1 MLLLYQ
7 TGPELHRP
15 VHVQVGMFIYGTQKC
30 FSAQREGFPGAVT
43 PAFLPVP
50 KVKGKANPV
59 NYSVG
64 FINSANEGEAC
75 MVGGERARPSA
86 LGHRTQGAP
95 KLLPPFQGGERCQG

>member
-1 MLLLYQ
+1 M
-7 TGPELHRP
+7 
-15 VHVQVGMFIYGTQKC
+15 
-30 FSAQREGFPGAVT
+30 T

-64 FINSANEGEAC
+64 FINSANEGAAC

-86 LGHRTQGAP
+86 LGHRTQGCPQAAP
-95 KLLPPFQGGERCQG
+95 SLSGWREVPGLKKGNLEKL